1 MRAGSESISRRAL
14 LASASGLS
22 LLRAAEQNRVSPLQA
37 IRGTVTP
44 ANLFFTRSHFT
55 EPDLSLSDWTLKI
68 EGRVARPLE
77 MNFSDLLESPPSK
90 IEAVL
95 ECAGNP
101 AGGSAVSNGIWE
113 GVGMAHLLAR
123 ARPEAGANFV
133 LLEGADTGSLVSS
146 SRALP
151 YSQIVPLGKCL
162 EESSLVAYKLNDRF
176 LPLRNGFPARAV
188 LPGWYAMDSV
198 KWLRRMVVLRSEDEA
213 TEFHESGMD
222 RYYTRLRHAAGGQ
235 RPEGRVA
242 EILVKSVIAY
252 PTEGSKLPA
261 DGPVLSR
268 PRIRSG
274 TTVAIIL
281 IIELVFPFK
290 GNR

>member
-1 MRAGSESISRRAL
+1 
-14 LASASGLS
+14 
-22 LLRAAEQNRVSPLQA
+22 
-37 IRGTVTP
+37 
-44 ANLFFTRSHFT
+44 
-55 EPDLSLSDWTLKI
+55 
-68 EGRVARPLE
+68 
-77 MNFSDLLESPPSK
+77 
-90 IEAVL
+90 
-95 ECAGNP
+95 
-101 AGGSAVSNGIWE
+101 
-113 GVGMAHLLAR
+113 
-123 ARPEAGANFV
+123 
-133 LLEGADTGSLVSS
+133 VSS

>member
-77 MNFSDLLESPPSK
+77 MNFSDLLESPASK
-90 IEAVL
+90 LEAVL

-113 GVGMAHLLAR
+113 GVAMAHLLAR
-123 ARPEAGANFV
+123 ARPEAGA
-133 LLEGADTGSLVSS
+133 
-146 SRALP
+146 
-151 YSQIVPLGKCL
+151 KCC
-162 EESSLVAYKLNDRF
+162 
-176 LPLRNGFPARAV
+176 
-188 LPGWYAMDSV
+188 
-198 KWLRRMVVLRSEDEA
+198 
-213 TEFHESGMD
+213 
-222 RYYTRLRHAAGGQ
+222 AAG
-235 RPEGRVA
+235 
-242 EILVKSVIAY
+242 
-252 PTEGSKLPA
+252 
-261 DGPVLSR
+261 
-268 PRIRSG
+268 RS
-274 TTVAIIL
+274 
-281 IIELVFPFK
+281 
-290 GNR
+290 